1 MDGLLLHNRRREKFV
16 QGLTI
21 GEVECTVYCTRK
33 IAETITWVGGSD
45 RRLALFENLFPIPR
59 GVSYNSYLISD
70 EKTALMDT
78 VDSSIRQQFLEN
90 ILHALGGRKLD
101 YLVVNHMEPD
111 HCSNIEEL
119 MLRFPEMKIVGNVK
133 TLQFIRQF
141 YEIDLEGRTV
151 LVKEN
156 DELPLGRHTLKFI
169 MAPMVHWPEV
179 MMAYE
184 QTEKILFSADAFG
197 TFGAMN
203 GNLFDDEI
211 NFDRN
216 WLDDSRRYYTNIVG
230 KYGAQVQAVL
240 KKASALDIRMICPL
254 HGPVWRSNLSYLLG
268 KYEKWSRY
276 EPEDQAV
283 VILYGSMY
291 GDTENAVNVLAGSL
305 AEAGVKD
312 IAVYDVSST
321 NVSYLIAEAFRCSHI
336 VLAAPTYN
344 AGLYPAMEAVL
355 LDMKALNL
363 QNRVVA
369 VMENGSWAPAAGKQM
384 RAILGEMKN
393 MQVLEG
399 GVTIQSSLKTEKL
412 EALNQLKDQ
421 ILATLNS

>member
-1 MDGLLLHNRRREKFV
+1 M
-16 QGLTI
+16 
-21 GEVECTVYCTRK
+21 YCTRK
-33 IAETITWVGGSD
+33 IAENITWVGGSD

-59 GVSYNSYLISD
+59 GVSYNSYLIND

-78 VDSSIRQQFLEN
+78 VDSSIRQQFMEN
-90 ILHALGGRKLD
+90 ISHALDGRKLD

-119 MLRFPEMKIVGNVK
+119 LFRYPEMKIVGNAK
-133 TLQFIRQF
+133 TIQFIRQF
-141 YEIDLEGRTV
+141 YDVDLEGRTV

-156 DELPLGRHTLKFI
+156 DELPLGRHTLKFV

-184 QTEKILFSADAFG
+184 QEEKILFSADAFG
-197 TFGAMN
+197 SFGAMN

-211 NFDRN
+211 NFEKD

-230 KYGAQVQAVL
+230 KYGPQVQAVL

-254 HGPVWRSNLSYLLG
+254 HGPVWRSNLAYLLE
-268 KYEKWSRY
+268 KYDKWSRY
-276 EPEDQAV
+276 EPEDNAV
-283 VILYGSMY
+283 VMMYGSMY
-291 GDTENAVNVLAGSL
+291 GDTENVVNVLAASL
-305 AEAGVKD
+305 AESDVKD
-312 IAVYDVSST
+312 ISVYDVSST

-344 AGLYPAMEAVL
+344 AGLYPAMETVL
-355 LDMKALNL
+355 RDMKALNL

-369 VMENGSWAPAAGKQM
+369 VIENGSWAPSAGKQM
-384 RAILGEMKN
+384 RSLLGEMKN
-393 MQVLEG
+393 MRVLEG
-399 GVTIQSSLKTEKL
+399 SLTIQSSLKMEKL
-412 EALNQLKDQ
+412 EALSQLKDQ
-421 ILATLNS
+421 ILDTLNQ

>member
-1 MDGLLLHNRRREKFV
+1 M
-16 QGLTI
+16 
-21 GEVECTVYCTRK
+21 YCTRK

>member
-1 MDGLLLHNRRREKFV
+1 M
-16 QGLTI
+16 
-21 GEVECTVYCTRK
+21 YCTRK

-70 EKTALMDT
+70 EKTALLDT
-78 VDSSIRQQFLEN
+78 VDSSIRQQFMEN
-90 ILHALGGRKLD
+90 LVHALGGKKLD

-119 MLRFPEMKIVGNVK
+119 MFRFPEMKIVGNAK
-133 TLQFIRQF
+133 TIQFIRQF

-156 DELPLGRHTLKFI
+156 DELPLGRHTLKFM

-184 QTEKILFSADAFG
+184 LTEKILFSADAFG

-240 KKASALDIRMICPL
+240 KKASALDIKMICPL
-254 HGPVWRSNLSYLLG
+254 HGPVWRSNLSYLLE
-268 KYEKWSRY
+268 KYDKWSRY
-276 EPEDQAV
+276 EPEEQAV
-283 VILYGSMY
+283 LMLYGSMY

-393 MQVLEG
+393 MRVLEG

-412 EALNQLKDQ
+412 EALDQLKDQ
-421 ILATLNS
+421 ILASLNS

>member
-1 MDGLLLHNRRREKFV
+1 M
-16 QGLTI
+16 
-21 GEVECTVYCTRK
+21 YCTRK

-78 VDSSIRQQFLEN
+78 VDSSIRQQFMEN
-90 ILHALGGRKLD
+90 LVHALGGKKLD

-119 MLRFPEMKIVGNVK
+119 MFRFPEMKIVGNAK
-133 TLQFIRQF
+133 TIQFIRQF

-151 LVKEN
+151 LIKEN
-156 DELPLGRHTLKFI
+156 DELPLGQHTLKFM

-184 QTEKILFSADAFG
+184 LTEKILFSADAFG

-240 KKASALDIRMICPL
+240 KKASALDIKMICPL
-254 HGPVWRSNLSYLLG
+254 HGPVWRSNLSYLLE
-268 KYEKWSRY
+268 KYDKWSRY
-276 EPEDQAV
+276 EPEEQAV
-283 VILYGSMY
+283 LMLYGSMY

-393 MQVLEG
+393 MRVLEG

-412 EALNQLKDQ
+412 EALDQLKDQ
-421 ILATLNS
+421 ILSSLNS